1 MRAPVFRPL
10 LVVAAALALCPAG
23 CLDFEK
29 QTFVLTFHP
38 ERDEINALLLYEG
51 LQVAGKTEEDRKTAE
66 KSLGV
71 VFAESKGFYL
81 GHPIAGFG
89 LAPDN
94 DQGASEKEK
103 KLLDLM
109 VKHLTVRK
117 GTVFLNK
124 EGSLCG
130 SQEITIRQA
139 RAFVRGL
146 NEMISAEVGSMAE
159 KALADA
165 TKKQQGFFD
174 EETLKLMQKAVKDK
188 HQWIHFEPG
197 RLSVTLVG
205 SPKYF
210 AKAKQEL
217 TNDLILRDLRRMA
230 GMPARP
236 GQPPPFERDKP
247 PPFERDKPR
256 EKEPDGPP
264 PRLPRPP
271 GPNADPK
278 QESRPVDPA
287 YVQHKMKEAERFAEL
302 VSETPWG
309 VEQRRNRFTFSL
321 GVGEGEPLRFFSPYV
336 SETEQG
342 NQAAA
347 LVAHARTLG
356 LEIKKDAT
364 AESVVAEFLR
374 RHGPKKK
381 E

>member
-1 MRAPVFRPL
+1 MRTLMRAPVFRRL
-10 LVVAAALALCPAG
+10 LVVAALALGPAG
-23 CLDFEK
+23 CLLDFEK

-51 LQVAGKTEEDRKTAE
+51 LQVAGKTEEDRKSAE
-66 KSLGV
+66 KALGV

-146 NEMISAEVGSMAE
+146 NEMISADVGSTAD

-174 EETLKLMQKAVKDK
+174 EETLKLMQKAVKGK

-210 AKAKQEL
+210 AKVKQEL
-217 TNDLILRDLRRMA
+217 TNHLLIELRDLRRMV

-236 GQPPPFERDKP
+236 GQPPP
-247 PPFERDKPR
+247 
-256 EKEPDGPP
+256 
-264 PRLPRPP
+264 
-271 GPNADPK
+271 
-278 QESRPVDPA
+278 RPVDPA
-287 YVQHKMKEAERFAEL
+287 YLQKWLQHKMKEAERFAEL

-321 GVGEGEPLRFFSPYV
+321 GLGEGEPLRFFSPYV
-336 SETEQG
+336 PTEQG
-342 NQAAA
+342 YQAGA

-364 AESVVAEFLR
+364 AESVIADFLR